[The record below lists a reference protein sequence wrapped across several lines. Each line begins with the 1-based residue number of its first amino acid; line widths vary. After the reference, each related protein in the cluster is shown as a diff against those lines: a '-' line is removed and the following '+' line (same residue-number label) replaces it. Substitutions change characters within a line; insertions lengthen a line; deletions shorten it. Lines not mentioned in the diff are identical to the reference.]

1 MMDDIPYIDYL
12 VYKILSLVANPT
24 NGVSQSIEVLC
35 QRIFRQK
42 KKPRWNANV
51 INFWC
56 QYENESSKIFSF

>member
-35 QRIFRQK
+35 KRIFSQK
-42 KKPRWNANV
+42 KASLE
-51 INFWC
+51 C
-56 QYENESSKIFSF
+56 ES

>member
-35 QRIFRQK
+35 QREFLGK
-42 KKPRWNANV
+42 KKPRWNASHKFLV
-51 INFWC
+51 PI
-56 QYENESSKIFSF
+56 

>member
-1 MMDDIPYIDYL
+1 MMMDDIPYIDYL

-42 KKPRWNANV
+42 KPRWNASHKFLV
-51 INFWC
+51 PI
-56 QYENESSKIFSF
+56 SK

>member
-35 QRIFRQK
+35 RRIFSK
-42 KKPRWNANV
+42 KKPHWNASHK
-51 INFWC
+51 FLC
-56 QYENESSKIFSF
+56 QYENEGKIFSN

>member
-35 QRIFRQK
+35 QGEFLGK
-42 KKPRWNANV
+42 KSLVGMRV

-56 QYENESSKIFSF
+56 QYENESKIFSL